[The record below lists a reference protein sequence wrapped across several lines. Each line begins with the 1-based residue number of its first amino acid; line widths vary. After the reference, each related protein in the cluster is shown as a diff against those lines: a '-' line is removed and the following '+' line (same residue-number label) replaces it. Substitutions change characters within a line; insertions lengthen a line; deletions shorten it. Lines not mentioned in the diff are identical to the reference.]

1 MILYCIL
8 GVGMLCF
15 NTRLGCFESN
25 TSAEISKH
33 VKEFFSI
40 FQSSVTMPFKTY
52 KHFRTKLYKRFEHAS
67 LEILRYINKQYICI
81 LCSYNSLNIML
92 RELCKPD
99 YYETHRVR

>member
-40 FQSSVTMPFKTY
+40 FQSSVMQ
-52 KHFRTKLYKRFEHAS
+52 KLDKRLICINLLVQLFVSCLVSYLHAS
-67 LEILRYINKQYICI
+67 L
-81 LCSYNSLNIML
+81 
-92 RELCKPD
+92 PD
-99 YYETHRVR
+99 PMRLVVIRFTQLTQHDI